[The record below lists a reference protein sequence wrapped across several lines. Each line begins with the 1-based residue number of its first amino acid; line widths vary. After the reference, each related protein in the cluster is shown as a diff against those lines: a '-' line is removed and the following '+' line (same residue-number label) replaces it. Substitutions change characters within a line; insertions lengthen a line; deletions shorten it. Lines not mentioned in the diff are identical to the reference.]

1 MSNIKSFST
10 STSFSNN
17 LINNNTGTSLTTND
31 SQIKAL
37 TEEKENLEK
46 QVKELRD
53 GSNKSKSATNIKIV
67 GDNSTDAL
75 IKNLQEQVTEIEK
88 QITALKSENTTK
100 QAENTTASTNK
111 KSSNPSD
118 KLISL
123 DTSLNSIKTQYSVK
137 QKLTDSSKVLES
149 EIQLD
154 KGRGLDTTKQEEALS
169 NMKDNM
175 KKISDDIGK
184 GLKAINSSDDENN
197 EASEINKDDND
208 KKAANNTDDKKSS
221 SYEENNQNTSKSNID
236 DNLLGNFI
244 DKKS

>member
-88 QITALKSENTTK
+88 QITTLKTEKITK
-100 QAENTTASTNK
+100 KAENMEANTNQN
-111 KSSNPSD
+111 SSSSGE
-118 KLISL
+118 KLIFL
-123 DTSLNSIKTQYSVK
+123 DTSMNSIKTQFSVK
-137 QKLTDSSKVLES
+137 QKLTGSSKVLES
-149 EIQLD
+149 EIQID
-154 KGRGLDTTKQEEALS
+154 KGRGVDTTKKEETLS
-169 NMKDNM
+169 KIKDNI
-175 KKISDDIGK
+175 KKLNDDIGSR
-184 GLKAINSSDDENN
+184 LKFINNNAETSNVNKEEEDE
-197 EASEINKDDND
+197 
-208 KKAANNTDDKKSS
+208 KAANNTDGKKLSS
-221 SYEENNQNTSKSNID
+221 HEENNQNTSKSKTD
-236 DNLLGNFI
+236 DNLIGNFV